1 VAIGKALGKVAEGRN
16 PKVEGRKKSEGRRQ
30 KKGLGGAGKTGM
42 TMPARAAL
50 WLVLVVALDIVGP
63 KAIEGV

>member
-30 KKGLGGAGKTGM
+30 KKGLGGAGMTGM
-42 TMPARAAL
+42 TTQAMAAL
-50 WLVLVVALDIVGP
+50 WLVLALALDILGT
-63 KAIEGV
+63 KAIEVV